1 MGINDRSLLF
11 HFWNSTALY
20 EAKPKKW
27 RRRWQS
33 GANSVHRAQ
42 CCSQLRSVGNKT
54 PQLHLCISEPCISTC
69 SLVTAFPSGSG
80 LRNLPGTYC
89 NNDWTVSTP
98 HKTELLM
105 KNKRKRVSLQHKT
118 KRILLS
124 SPPHLQQILC
134 ATHIS
139 FQPSKLLNTI
149 DKISRQ
155 HHVSS

>member
-1 MGINDRSLLF
+1 M
-11 HFWNSTALY
+11 T
-20 EAKPKKW
+20 KW
-27 RRRWQS
+27 GRQC
-33 GANSVHRAQ
+33 ARAQ
-42 CCSQLRSVGNKT
+42 CCSQLKCRKQT

-89 NNDWTVSTP
+89 NNDWTVSTQ
-98 HKTELLM
+98 HKTELLT
-105 KNKRKRVSLQHKT
+105 KNKKKRVSLQHKT
-118 KRILLS
+118 KRILLP
-124 SPPHLQQILC
+124 SPPRLQQILC

-149 DKISRQ
+149 NKISRQ